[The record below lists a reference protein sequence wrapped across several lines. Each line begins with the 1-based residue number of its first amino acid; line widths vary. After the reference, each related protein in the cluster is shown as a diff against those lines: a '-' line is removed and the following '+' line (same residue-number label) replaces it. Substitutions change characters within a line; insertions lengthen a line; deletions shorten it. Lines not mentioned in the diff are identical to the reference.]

1 MKFITCTRIKT
12 HEICIMLIH
21 LVLKWA
27 VSKNLCML
35 FKYTC
40 TRLLFSVIINANEY
54 NDKYSCI
61 DKYDCK

>member
-12 HEICIMLIH
+12 HEICIMLI
-21 LVLKWA
+21 VLKWA

-35 FKYTC
+35 FKYTCTC